1 MTGNIYFGNGNRNDG
16 YIKVKN
22 HNFSQSALFIASGDT
37 VGSRYSSGPETSAA
51 KYPSVE
57 FFSRPWKGNYGHHAK
72 IEVSP
77 ATSDKF
83 IIFVKAISLL
93 HFGNLSHYPQDG
105 LKDYQEELV
114 EIHSTYL
121 KR

>member
-1 MTGNIYFGNGNRNDG
+1 M
-16 YIKVKN
+16 
-22 HNFSQSALFIASGDT
+22 
-37 VGSRYSSGPETSAA
+37 GSRYSGGSETTTA

-57 FFSRPWKGNYGHHAK
+57 FLSRPWKGNTSHHAQ
-72 IEVSP
+72 IEVSS

-83 IIFVKAISLL
+83 IIFVKAISLP
-93 HFGNLSHYPQDG
+93 HFSNLSQYPQDG
-105 LKDYQEELV
+105 LKDYQEEFV

>member
-1 MTGNIYFGNGNRNDG
+1 MTGNIYFGDGNQNDG

-22 HNFSQSALFIASGDT
+22 HNLSQSPLFIASGDIME
-37 VGSRYSSGPETSAA
+37 SRYSGGSETTVA

-57 FFSRPWKGNYGHHAK
+57 FFSRLWKGNTGHHAQ

-83 IIFVKAISLL
+83 IIFVKAISLP

-105 LKDYQEELV
+105 LKDCQEEFV

>member
-1 MTGNIYFGNGNRNDG
+1 MVKWQNDG

-22 HNFSQSALFIASGDT
+22 HNFSQSPLFIASGDI
-37 VGSRYSSGPETSAA
+37 VGSRYSGGSKTTTA

-57 FFSRPWKGNYGHHAK
+57 FFSRPWEGNAGRHAQ

-83 IIFVKAISLL
+83 IIFVKAISLPL
-93 HFGNLSHYPQDG
+93 FGNLSHFTQDG